1 MITQLRRQDEIF
13 VPRVRARVYKHVLNV
28 NREENYRCIAQER
41 RRREQQR
48 KANRTWQK
56 LLHSLTNE
64 RGAWGSKSALGVSSA
79 STSMGYKGTST
90 HHEGGDKELGA
101 SVASAAD
108 GGGQMTA
115 VRGGGGAGMAG
126 GAEGGDGR
134 PDDSERVCWKLD
146 RTEDRFRRRMKLVR
160 KFRGKA
166 HLADAEWHQRKQ
178 DFDTFNAENGISGLT
193 MHGGGKRK
201 SKSKSKDKKAIKASK
216 ATAVAYA
223 KASDP
228 LLLSPPV
235 QKKKGLGDDG
245 EEGEDGEEGG
255 EGGEEGGP
263 NTEVDL
269 NNLFNELR
277 GVAAL
282 GSDLRRF
289 AAAGATEVGDSMDPM
304 EGGGPESGGVVAG
317 DVLGDMNMM
326 GGMAGMGGY
335 EGGYDANG
343 EPIPIDNLMRDP
355 NDRLYYG
362 RSGTVVGMAA
372 VEAAAAAAEQRGRG
386 PMVWECECITPMIA
400 TPGHLVLTE
409 YGELQFIPK
418 VEAAAAAAVEKDRES
433 SSSSSGTS
441 GSEWGG
447 ADRTTEKIPIGAT
460 KMNKKRQWAIDHG
473 LTHPGKTVRLL
484 DC

>member
-1 MITQLRRQDEIF
+1 
-13 VPRVRARVYKHVLNV
+13 
-28 NREENYRCIAQER
+28 
-41 RRREQQR
+41 
-48 KANRTWQK
+48 
-56 LLHSLTNE
+56 
-64 RGAWGSKSALGVSSA
+64 
-79 STSMGYKGTST
+79 
-90 HHEGGDKELGA
+90 
-101 SVASAAD
+101 
-108 GGGQMTA
+108 
-115 VRGGGGAGMAG
+115 
-126 GAEGGDGR
+126 
-134 PDDSERVCWKLD
+134 
-146 RTEDRFRRRMKLVR
+146 MKLVR

-193 MHGGGKRK
+193 MHGGGKSKRK
-201 SKSKSKDKKAIKASK
+201 SKSKSKDTKSIKASK

-223 KASDP
+223 KSSDP
-228 LLLSPPV
+228 LLLSPPI
-235 QKKKGLGDDG
+235 QKKKGFGDDG

-255 EGGEEGGP
+255 EGGEEGEEGGP

-289 AAAGATEVGDSMDPM
+289 AAAGATEVGDSMDSM

-326 GGMAGMGGY
+326 GGMGGY

-418 VEAAAAAAVEKDRES
+418 VEAAAAAAEKDRES
-433 SSSSSGTS
+433 SSSSTGTS

-447 ADRTTEKIPIGAT
+447 ADRTSEKIPIGAT

-473 LTHPGKTVRLL
+473 LTHPGKTVQTLNRQINE
-484 DC
+484 